1 MSDKMLMEDWRKFL
15 VEYKELPGGGA
26 GRSWSETFGEELLA
40 WFRTDEQE
48 IEAAS
53 DRLIKKL
60 PQISDF
66 WNEIFSVFNKETK
79 KEPMARF
86 KSGDF
91 LSPSKEKQDIQPTVD
106 QIIEKY
112 TNPEDPVL
120 EGAPSEWKRYVSFV
134 LICMES
140 NLDKDWKEVL
150 NNVTEFMGEGQ
161 SWASQALR
169 YSLAVGG
176 VLGALTATVGATT
189 VTLPAVLLGGVA
201 AALGLGGPLAKVI
214 NDYTEENDAKR
225 IDQELKKA
233 DIDSLGS
240 SERENRA
247 TKELE
252 FSADKGRELI
262 RTFHE
267 TEYSILNS
275 LVNNPHKLPSD
286 VALQESKFHDNWRE
300 FLLTEEKLWN
310 S

>member
-1 MSDKMLMEDWRKFL
+1 MSDKMLMENWRKFL
-15 VEYKELPGGGA
+15 GEYKELPGGGA

-40 WFRTDEQE
+40 WVRTDDQE

-60 PQISDF
+60 PQISEF
-66 WNEIFSVFNKETK
+66 WNEIFSVFNEEAK

-91 LSPSKEKQDIQPTVD
+91 LSPSEEKQDIQPTVD

-112 TNPEDPVL
+112 TNPENPVL
-120 EGAPSEWKRYVSFV
+120 EGSPGDWKRYVSFV

-140 NLDKDWKEVL
+140 NLDKDWKESL

-169 YSLAVGG
+169 YGLAVGG
-176 VLGALTATVGATT
+176 VIGALTATVGATT
-189 VTLPAVLLGGVA
+189 VTLPAILIGGAA
-201 AALGLGGPLAKVI
+201 AALGLGGPIAKVI

-225 IDQELKKA
+225 IDQALKKA
-233 DIDSLGS
+233 DIKSLGAAS
-240 SERENRA
+240 RKDRI

-252 FSADKGRELI
+252 FSADQGRDLI
-262 RTFHE
+262 KTFHQV
-267 TEYSILNS
+267 EYNILNS
-275 LVNNPHKLPSD
+275 LVSNPHKLPNET
-286 VALQESKFHDNWRE
+286 LEENKFHDNWRN
-300 FLLTEEKLWN
+300 FLLTEKKK
-310 S
+310 